1 MTRIYVTFSIILFVF
16 VVVECRLMTKIEVSD
31 LACKRA

>member
-1 MTRIYVTFSIILFVF
+1 MTRSYIIFSIILFVF
-16 VVVECRLMTKIEVSD
+16 VVECRLMTKIEVSD